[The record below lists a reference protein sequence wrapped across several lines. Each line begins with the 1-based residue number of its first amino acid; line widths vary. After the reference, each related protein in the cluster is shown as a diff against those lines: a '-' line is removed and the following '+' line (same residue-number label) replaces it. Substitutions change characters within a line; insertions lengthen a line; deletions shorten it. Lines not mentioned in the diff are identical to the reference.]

1 MGKHS
6 EPMTKPRQQK
16 RAKKRKDAKASPKPP
31 AVQGAKP
38 SPLEKDRQTPPETA
52 GPLVRAM
59 PDFRRI
65 AKTGSFRFAA
75 GFLLFGFVVIALSQS
90 IPHDYGFMELGWLFT
105 LSIYDLVLAMLG
117 LAVACAMTE
126 TARGFRAITGTF
138 LAVLLVMLF
147 FFDPI
152 FALIMKTPLGD
163 TLYLVAP
170 TAVILTGAS
179 LWLNGV
185 WRERAAMLS
194 AGVVAFSFSLF
205 IGLDDLGVGIVDFA
219 SGAVFCAI
227 WLVLAPAL
235 LLRQFRGP
243 WLNIPARIVGSWL
256 VVIGIIVLGSL
267 YVPMPVEAPALPD
280 SSVMEL
286 VVPEDGSAPTL
297 NGDELPLD
305 GTGQ

>member
-1 MGKHS
+1 
-6 EPMTKPRQQK
+6 MTKQRQQT
-16 RAKKRKDAKASPKPP
+16 RAKKRKDADASLKPP
-31 AVQGAKP
+31 VQGAKAVLP
-38 SPLEKDRQTPPETA
+38 EKGMQTPPETA
-52 GPLVRAM
+52 GAPARAM

-65 AKTGSFRFAA
+65 VKTGSFRFAA
-75 GFLLFGFVVIALSQS
+75 GFLLSGFIVIALSQS

-117 LAVACAMTE
+117 LAVACAMTQ

-152 FALIMKTPLGD
+152 FALILKTPLGD

-170 TAVILTGAS
+170 AAVILTGAS

-185 WRERAAMLS
+185 WRERAAMVA

-205 IGLDDLGVGIVDFA
+205 IGLDDLGIGIVDFA